1 MAIVNLNNLIL
12 MAGQKVDYQYETT
25 IRVRDYETDS
35 QGIVNN
41 ANYLHYLEITRH
53 DFCEAAGTSFLAMQ
67 REGLDPVVR
76 KIEIEYLRSLT
87 MGDTMVSRLALRR
100 KGPKFVFCQ
109 DIFNVAT
116 GEQVVHADVTVVCL
130 EHGQLSRGDRMASLF
145 SKYL

>member
-1 MAIVNLNNLIL
+1 M
-12 MAGQKVDYQYETT
+12 DYQFEMP

-53 DFCEAAGTSFLAMQ
+53 DFCEAAGTSFRAMQ
-67 REGLDPVVR
+67 ADGLDPVVR

-87 MGDTMVSRLALRR
+87 MGDTMISRLALRR
-100 KGPKFVFCQ
+100 KGPKFIFCQ
-109 DIFNVAT
+109 DIFHAAT
-116 GEQVVHADVTVVCL
+116 GEQVVRAEVTVVCL
-130 EHGQLSRGDRMASLF
+130 DHGQLSRGDRMASLF

>member
-87 MGDTMVSRLALRR
+87 LGDTMVSCLALRR

-109 DIFNVAT
+109 DIFNAAT

-145 SKYL
+145 SQYL